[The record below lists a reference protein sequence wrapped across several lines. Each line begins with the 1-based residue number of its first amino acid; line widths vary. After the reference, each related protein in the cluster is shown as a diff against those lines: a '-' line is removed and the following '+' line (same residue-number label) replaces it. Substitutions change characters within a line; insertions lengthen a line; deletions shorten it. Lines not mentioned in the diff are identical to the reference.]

1 VVVVAAGGAAGAQAQ
16 APSSSP
22 PAAIRSSLEQ
32 RSHGKKCRSPGPG
45 VVAGGR
51 CRWTTVLDYYVV
63 AHATAAK
70 LILKDGHDVAG
81 RISVFRVGRS
91 GQLGVPYDERRARSP
106 LTLDV
111 LAALPPS
118 GGRVRLLLRGDS
130 MKKTS
135 RFGSVTLRVTA
146 LDSTVVSPAPVSLA
160 PAPAATDPGVG
171 ASPVSATAVP
181 DDPAPVVAP
190 PTNGSAVWVSRAE
203 VMSRPATGPLWDE
216 MQQTANATFPPAKIS
231 DQESNHDM
239 YTLAAAL
246 VYARSGAASYRA
258 KAADAINRAIGTE
271 RDGYTLALARNL
283 AGYAVAADLID
294 LKSYKSTA
302 YSRFRTWLSAVR
314 TKNLHGLTLITTHER
329 RSNNWGAMAGVSR
342 IAADLYLGDTADLA
356 RAATVFRGY
365 TGDRGAYTGF
375 EFGDMSWQANPFQP
389 VPINPPGATRDG
401 LSIDGALPDDMRR
414 GCAFQVP
421 PCRTYYAWEAMQGII
436 MQADLL
442 SHHGYPAF
450 AWSQNAVYRAA
461 HFLRNLD
468 RLYGGWW
475 VQGDDIWQPSVLN
488 HAYGPVFPS
497 SGSGAGKVFGWTN
510 WVYGT

>member
-1 VVVVAAGGAAGAQAQ
+1 VAVVAAAGAAAQAQ
-16 APSSSP
+16 APSASP
-22 PAAIRSSLEQ
+22 PAAIRSKLEQ
-32 RSHGKKCRSPGPG
+32 RPHAKKCHSPGPG

-63 AHATAAK
+63 PRATAAK
-70 LILKDGHDVAG
+70 LMLKDGHDVAG

-91 GQLGVPYDERRARSP
+91 GQLGVPYDERRARSS

-111 LAALPPS
+111 LAALPPA

-130 MKKTS
+130 KKKTS

-146 LDSTVVSPAPVSLA
+146 LGSPVVPATPVSLA
-160 PAPAATDPGVG
+160 PAPAATDPGAG
-171 ASPVSATAVP
+171 ASPVSATDTP

-190 PTNGSAVWVSRAE
+190 PTNGSAVWVSRADL
-203 VMSRPATGPLWDE
+203 MSRPVNGPLWTDL
-216 MQQTANATFPPAKIS
+216 QWTADGTFPPAKVS
-231 DQESNHDM
+231 DQDSNHDM
-239 YTLAAAL
+239 RTLAAAL
-246 VYARSGAASYRA
+246 VWARTGLTSYRA

-271 RDGYTLALARNL
+271 RNGYTLALARNL

-294 LKSYKSTA
+294 LKTYKPTA
-302 YSRFRTWLSAVR
+302 DTRFRTWLSAVR
-314 TKNLHGLTLITTHER
+314 RENLHGLTLITTHER

-342 IAADLYLGDTADLA
+342 IAADLYLGDTADLD

-365 TGDRGAYTGF
+365 TGERSAYAGF
-375 EFGDMSWQANPFQP
+375 EFGDMSWQANPSFP
-389 VPINPPGATRDG
+389 VPINPPGATKDG

-421 PCRTYYAWEAMQGII
+421 PCPTYYAWEAMQGII

-450 AWSQNAVYRAA
+450 AWSENAVYRAA
-461 HFLRNLD
+461 RFLRILD

-497 SGSGAGKVFGWTN
+497 NGTGAGKVFGWTN